1 MTSSMM
7 SRCSATRANMQLFR
21 LLCVIAFALLPMSL
35 CRAQGVAFRVVKSVE
50 PFNAITVAP
59 NINVTLVM
67 SDEAAMLPNDVVRR
81 VMDKKG
87 ALIANRLCVA
97 RGEPTVIKAVECSVE
112 GNSLTIS
119 AAKFKFKKSKRIDV
133 YVVCDTAL
141 TLIHGTSGGNIQTRG
156 CLRMADVTIKA
167 DYAQDIHIGARAN
180 SVRVVAANHSSV
192 RLTGNAQTV
201 DATLSSASKLTAT
214 SFTTQSMSLSAA
226 DESRANIVASESA
239 NISASR
245 RSTVRIRS
253 TPTATINI
261 NKDESSQVVVEK

>member
-1 MTSSMM
+1 MTSSMT

-21 LLCVIAFALLPMSL
+21 LLCVIAFALLSMSL

-81 VMDKKG
+81 IMDKKG
-87 ALIANRLCVA
+87 ALVASRLCVV

-112 GNSLTIS
+112 ANSLTIS

-156 CLRMADVTIKA
+156 CLRLADVVIKA

-180 SVRVVAANHSSV
+180 SVRIVAANHSSV

-214 SFTTQSMSLSAA
+214 SFPTLSMSLSAT
-226 DESRANIVASESA
+226 DESRANIVVSESA

-245 RSTVRIRS
+245 QSTIRIRT

-261 NKDESSQVVVEK
+261 NKDESSQVTVEK